1 MKGPRVIHSLLSIN
15 RSGQNFYWFYK
26 IQRKYMKERVNN
38 VGMVILLAI
47 FLWVSKW
54 MKQWNKWISLGSR
67 ECYRNKQWANGCH
80 NLQLNL
86 EIPKTFLRT
95 KYLKVWKA
103 NFKIQTTRNLSWV
116 DFWSRA
122 RQQKQ
127 TNGSGVINVH
137 FKPTSGHAKHNLSA
151 IYKCK
156 LRESL
161 AIWA

>member
-1 MKGPRVIHSLLSIN
+1 MSEWSFFQPSFYGFQSGWSSETNGFPLGQENVIEINSEQMVAIISNWIWKFQKLSSEPNILKFGKQT
-15 RSGQNFYWFYK
+15 SKYK
-26 IQRKYMKERVNN
+26 QQ
-38 VGMVILLAI
+38 G
-47 FLWVSKW
+47 
-54 MKQWNKWISLGSR
+54 
-67 ECYRNKQWANGCH
+67 
-80 NLQLNL
+80 
-86 EIPKTFLRT
+86 
-95 KYLKVWKA
+95 
-103 NFKIQTTRNLSWV
+103 NLSWV
-116 DFWSRA
+116 DFWSHA